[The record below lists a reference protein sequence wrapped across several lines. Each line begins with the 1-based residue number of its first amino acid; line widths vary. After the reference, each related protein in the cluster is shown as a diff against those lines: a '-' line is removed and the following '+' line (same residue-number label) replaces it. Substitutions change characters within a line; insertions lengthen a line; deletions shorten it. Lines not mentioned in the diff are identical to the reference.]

1 MGLELR
7 VEAAVEDAADQKGSL
22 DRVGARPDSIMREE
36 RGGRTGFITGSMGS
50 KPIRRYVPLCPALSA
65 PRLLLK
71 PAVHPASWR
80 LGGDEGRFGFEQ
92 FTPAAVD
99 VFLGQHMTRQTHE
112 DRVVAELG

>member
-1 MGLELR
+1 VLIVR
-7 VEAAVEDAADQKGSL
+7 AD
-22 DRVGARPDSIMREE
+22 DSDSRSDSHDNDSQLLI
-36 RGGRTGFITGSMGS
+36 G
-50 KPIRRYVPLCPALSA
+50 
-65 PRLLLK
+65 PRLLSK

-92 FTPAAVD
+92 FTPAAAD